1 MSLVNLPFKY
11 NGIKIDLNKDDIIET
26 ATSNIP
32 ILFYKNTFKKFSKNF
47 KIEQIKENIIE
58 YINSHEFYFVDLDE
72 DINGKTIHTG
82 DIFLNMKYLREYL
95 DEINNND
102 NNIIIKEK
110 IMLVILHELNHGLL
124 RIIDETYSSNY
135 LINSKRTKFTSNK
148 NLNIRD

>member
-32 ILFYKNTFKKFSKNF
+32 IFFYTKTFQKFSKNF
-47 KIEQIKENIIE
+47 KIKKIKENIIE

-72 DINGKTIHTG
+72 DINGITIHTG
-82 DIFLNMKYLREYL
+82 DIFLNIKYLREYL

-102 NNIIIKEK
+102 NNLIIKEK
-110 IMLVILHELNHGLL
+110 I
-124 RIIDETYSSNY
+124 R
-135 LINSKRTKFTSNK
+135 
-148 NLNIRD
+148 